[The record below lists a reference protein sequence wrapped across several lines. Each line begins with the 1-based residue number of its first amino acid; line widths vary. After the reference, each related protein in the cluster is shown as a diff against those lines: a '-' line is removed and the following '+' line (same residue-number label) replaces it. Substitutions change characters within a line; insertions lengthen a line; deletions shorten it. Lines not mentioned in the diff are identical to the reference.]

1 MFPAAE
7 TSGTG
12 RSPPAQSM
20 STHLFVCPECTQEIE
35 VNDPM
40 REAILSGGCPV
51 CAASAEAAYFEAVSE
66 H

>member
-1 MFPAAE
+1 
-7 TSGTG
+7 
-12 RSPPAQSM
+12 M

-51 CAASAEAAYFEAVSE
+51 CAASAEAAYFEALPE